1 MASDAANR
9 EAAGFARG
17 VLRRGW
23 AAAEW
28 ITRNDLTL
36 ASLVLGVLI
45 VIFFYDVVFLGRTLL
60 TSPLHFH
67 PGAYGYAPTDSQPDH
82 NPYLLDP
89 LASAAGAE
97 PTFKKAARIIS
108 HLHGLPWNANLSLG
122 RPFLAEATSANFSP
136 IRLPLMIW
144 PSPEMWDAFLLARLF
159 VAGLFTYLLAK
170 RLGLAKPA
178 AFGATVAFAFS
189 GYFMLYVNMEH
200 PDIYITMPVLL
211 YAFDLLL
218 ERPGPGR
225 MAFAV
230 VAVALGVLA
239 FNPQPAVVLLLYG
252 AGYYL
257 ARAFVVFRDGG
268 DFRPWPR
275 ILPLGLALG
284 LGVGLTAFK
293 LVPFLELSGSLGFGG
308 LGTHGHTGRG
318 LGFDHLRFLVSLF
331 VPYFDGAPLSNYQ
344 GTGWTGIRNYVGVV
358 VPLLAFIGLWN
369 RPAMRKGGWFFL
381 VAAVIVL
388 AKIYGVPVVQWLGRL
403 PVLKYIDYGLYASPL
418 VTFSMAMLSGI
429 GLDQLARSGWR
440 WWHLPLAVAAFA
452 LLLGWLV
459 WLNRGI
465 LDTVPTNH
473 LVLHLTFASC
483 LIVASAAMIAA
494 TRWRLVTVHTGIAL
508 LIGLMVVELFTFTT
522 PTKGEFADLADV
534 VYGRTDV
541 TIIDRPQR
549 HETFVEAPY
558 ISFLKEDT
566 SKYRVIGLDG
576 VLYPNATEAYDL
588 DDIRGLTAISV
599 ERYVK
604 YVREFIDPSVVF
616 QWRGGDWPPMDTKGG
631 PLLLGSNPMFD
642 LLNVKYVVTTEAFPL
657 AYTYELAAQ
666 FLPAVPETGSSG
678 RLTVFDVDGEK
689 EAVLFEHPPN
699 SLSYSFTPSEESR
712 FLLFKLALDPQ
723 VWEPA
728 KGDGVL
734 FKVSAQGDE
743 GNEVLFS
750 KWVDPK
756 NNPDDRRWIDGVVD
770 LEAFIGRPLTLLL
783 STSPGE
789 TPIWDWAGWGGLRL
803 APSPDTTIDES
814 SSSQF
819 ELAYDGEVQIYQNRN
834 ALSRAFVVHRAVL
847 APEESAAVALMR
859 QPDFAPSAEAVVE
872 GSVPESQMAA
882 LASSPA
888 ADGSSVEITNYSDNQ
903 VKLVSHM
910 DNPGLL
916 VLSDAYYPGWK
927 AYVDGKQTPIY
938 ATDVALRS
946 VFLPAGE
953 HSVEFTYSPASFK
966 LGAAVSIASLAAL
979 MLYVIWRPLRIA
991 AERSLRRRGE
1001 SR

>member
-1 MASDAANR
+1 MAR
-9 EAAGFARG
+9 EAARFTRG
-17 VLRRGW
+17 ALRRGW

-28 ITRNDLTL
+28 ITRNDLAL
-36 ASLVLGVLI
+36 ASLVLGALI

-60 TSPLHFH
+60 TSPLHFQ
-67 PGAYGYAPTDSQPDH
+67 PGAYGYGPMDSQPDN

-97 PTFKKAARIIS
+97 PTFKKAARLIS
-108 HLHGLPWNANLSLG
+108 DFHGLPWNANLSLG

-136 IRLPLMIW
+136 IRLPLMIS

-200 PDIYITMPVLL
+200 PDIYITIPVLL

-252 AGYYL
+252 AGFYL
-257 ARAFVVFRDGG
+257 ARAFVLYRAEGNFRA
-268 DFRPWPR
+268 WPR
-275 ILPLGLALG
+275 ILPLGLAMG
-284 LGVGLTAFK
+284 LGVGLSAFK

-308 LGTHGHTGRG
+308 FGTHGHTGRG
-318 LGFDHLRFLVSLF
+318 VGFDHLRFLVSLF
-331 VPYFDGAPLSNYQ
+331 VPYFDGAPVSNYQ

-358 VPLLAFIGLWN
+358 IPLLAFIGLWN
-369 RPAMRKGGWFFL
+369 RTAMRRGGWFFL

-418 VTFSMAMLSGI
+418 VTFSLAMLSGL
-429 GLDQLARSGWR
+429 GLDRLTRGGWR
-440 WWHLPLAVAAFA
+440 WWHLPLAVAALA

-459 WLNRGI
+459 WLNRNI
-465 LDTVPTNH
+465 LDYVPTNH
-473 LVLHLTFASC
+473 LIAHLSFAGS
-483 LIVASAAMIAA
+483 LIAASAAVIAA
-494 TRWRLVTVHTGIAL
+494 TRWRLVTAHTGMAL
-508 LIGLMVVELFTFTT
+508 LVALLAVELFAFTT
-522 PTKGEFADLADV
+522 PTKGEFADLANG
-534 VYGRTDV
+534 VYGRSDV
-541 TIIDRPQR
+541 TIVDRPQR
-549 HETFVEAPY
+549 HDAFVEAPY

-566 SKYRVIGLDG
+566 SKYRVIGLNG

-599 ERYVK
+599 ERYVE
-604 YVREFIDPSVVF
+604 YIRNFIDPSIVF

-631 PLLLGSNPMFD
+631 PLLLGNNPMFD
-642 LLNVKYVVTTEAFPL
+642 LLNVKYVVTTDVFPL

-666 FLPAVPETGSSG
+666 FLPAIAETGSSG
-678 RLTVFDVDGEK
+678 RLTVFNVNGE
-689 EAVLFEHPPN
+689 EDAVLFQHPPN
-699 SLSYSFTPSEESR
+699 SLSYSFTPNEESR
-712 FLLFKLALDPQ
+712 FLLFSLALDPQ
-723 VWEPA
+723 VWDPD

-734 FKVSAQGDE
+734 FEVSARGDE
-743 GNEVLFS
+743 GNEMLFS
-750 KWVDPK
+750 EWVDPK
-756 NNPDDRRWIDGVVD
+756 NNPEDRRWIDGVVD
-770 LEAFIGRPLTLLL
+770 LQAFLGEPLTLLL

-789 TPIWDWAGWGGLRL
+789 TPVWDWAGWGGLRL
-803 APSPDTTIDES
+803 ASSPDAAVDQS

-819 ELAYDGEVQIYQNRN
+819 ELVYDAEVQIYQNRN

-847 APEESAAVALMR
+847 AAEEDAAVTLMQR
-859 QPDFAPSAEAVVE
+859 PDFDPSAEAVVE
-872 GSVPESQMAA
+872 GSLSEDRLAA
-882 LASSPA
+882 LDRSPA
-888 ADGSSVEITNYSDNQ
+888 VDGSSVEITHYSDNR
-903 VKLVSHM
+903 VELLARM

-916 VLSDAYYPGWK
+916 VFSDAYYPGWK
-927 AYVDGKQTPIY
+927 AYVDGEQVPIY
-938 ATDVALRS
+938 PTDVALRS
-946 VFLPAGE
+946 VFLTAGE
-953 HSVEFTYSPASFK
+953 HSVEFTYSPTSFR
-966 LGAAVSIASLAAL
+966 LGAAVTIASLALLLIYA
-979 MLYVIWRPLRIA
+979 IWRPVTTTA
-991 AERSLRRRGE
+991 ARWSGRRGQG
-1001 SR
+1001 R